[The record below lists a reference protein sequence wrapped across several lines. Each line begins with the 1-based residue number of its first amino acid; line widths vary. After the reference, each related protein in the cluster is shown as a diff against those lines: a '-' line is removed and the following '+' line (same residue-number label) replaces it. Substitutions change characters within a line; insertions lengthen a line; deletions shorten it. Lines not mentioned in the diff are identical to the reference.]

1 MISQQKKVLFFS
13 LYSIPP
19 AWLFHH
25 QVDATVAS
33 ALRMRDCDVLITGCD
48 GLFKSCYILR
58 GAGEAK
64 NNLCKYC
71 SQTSKEYFNNSFQL
85 PYKQLRDFVSAD
97 DYNLALQ
104 WIETVDPK
112 NYAEASYQDL
122 AIGQW
127 VTSSIYTYFRI
138 TSKGLSRPDVRK
150 VHRDYLIDGLV
161 TYKAVSRLI
170 NYYQPTHLFLLG
182 ARLAPSRIAFEVARK
197 LNIDVVVQERGYIN
211 DSYTLVNNHTC
222 LDTKP
227 KQHVINAWE
236 NIPLDNSELLQV
248 KKYWLDR
255 ESGQNLNYL
264 SFYDYQT
271 EYTSV
276 RRRLNI
282 PEDAKIFVVFTSSED
297 ELAMFQDF
305 AEINVQLDIIE
316 RLIEIFAERDEYLVI
331 RHHPNIGG
339 NKHLPA
345 EMDFIARAY
354 QQSLSVPS
362 NVRIVMPFEQL
373 TSYALLWHT
382 DAAIAFF
389 STMAIEC
396 VAKGI
401 PTASSK
407 QSLYHQALRY
417 IIHQSDTESLRTL
430 VDSLFS
436 ESAKPTLEDLKK
448 VYRFTNALF
457 FKYSNKF
464 SSFNA
469 QGLTYES
476 NDELKVGIDPVL
488 DKVCNHILYG
498 SSLYNLPTDND
509 KKRSVTEENDFLKKH
524 LLEIED
530 FRNRIQSETLTQ
542 KKLNLDIVYP
552 PVGVININYQNEEI
566 GTQSILS
573 KGLKRSR
580 YQQINEYS
588 CDNFYL
594 DNYPQGLE
602 EIINLLENIP
612 DEYIILTHR
621 NIQYHESIISSAMET
636 LLADTEQNIQ
646 GVWFGGWLPDNQNRV
661 EKGVFLPQGIF
672 TSRNIVFNYEEAV
685 TILQWL
691 EYPPTALAFSLMRKK
706 ALVKILDIAK
716 HIPTR
721 KQAAELLFIYLHM
734 PEIRKLEKPM
744 LYIHE
749 IPKLVQKNVQ
759 KEKQA
764 VIKESLNLKDINLIV
779 FPNWRE
785 SEELLLANLEEI
797 IRSICVHPNTSN
809 TTLLIDISN
818 IYEDEANLILSTVM
832 MNLLVQENIDLTDK
846 ATISLVKELSTV
858 EWEALLPNI
867 SAQIDWKDKQRINV
881 LDKTKNIPVDK
892 LDSLINV

>member
-1 MISQQKKVLFFS
+1 MKMISQQKKVLFFS

-25 QVDATVAS
+25 QVDATVATT
-33 ALRMRDCDVLITGCD
+33 LRMRGCDVLITGCD
-48 GLFKSCYILR
+48 GLFKSCYITR
-58 GAGEAK
+58 GAGENK
-64 NNLCKYC
+64 KQLCEYC
-71 SQTSKEYFNNSFQL
+71 SQTSKEYFGNLFQL

-122 AIGQW
+122 TIGQW

-197 LNIDVVVQERGYIN
+197 LNIDVVVQEAGYIN
-211 DSYTLVNNHTC
+211 DSYTLVDNHTC

-227 KQHVINAWE
+227 KQDVINAWE

-255 ESGQNLNYL
+255 EAGKNLNYL

-271 EYTSV
+271 EYTTV
-276 RRRLNI
+276 RRQLNLQ
-282 PEDAKIFVVFTSSED
+282 EDTKILEVFTTSED
-297 ELAMFQDF
+297 ELEMYKEF
-305 AEINVQLDIIE
+305 AEFNVQLDIIE
-316 RLIEIFAERDEYLVI
+316 RLIEIFAEREEYLVI

-354 QQSLSVPS
+354 QQSLSTPS

-417 IIHQSDTESLRTL
+417 VIHQSDKESLRNL
-430 VDSLFS
+430 VDSLLS

-457 FKYSNKF
+457 FKYSIKF
-464 SSFNA
+464 CSFNA

-509 KKRSVTEENDFLKKH
+509 KKRSVVEENDFLKNH
-524 LLEIED
+524 LLEIEY
-530 FRNRIQSETLTQ
+530 FRRRIQSETLTQ
-542 KKLNLDIVYP
+542 NQLNIDIVYP
-552 PVGVININYQNEEI
+552 SVGVININYKNEEI
-566 GTQSILS
+566 ETESILS
-573 KGLKRSR
+573 KGLKHSR

-588 CDNFYL
+588 CNNFDL
-594 DNYPQGLE
+594 DNYSQGLE
-602 EIINLLENIP
+602 EIINLLENIQ

-621 NIQYHESIISSAMET
+621 NIQYQESIILSAMET
-636 LLADTEQNIQ
+636 LLTDTEQNIQ
-646 GVWFGGWLPDNQNRV
+646 GVWFGGWLPENQN
-661 EKGVFLPQGIF
+661 
-672 TSRNIVFNYEEAV
+672 S
-685 TILQWL
+685 
-691 EYPPTALAFSLMRKK
+691 
-706 ALVKILDIAK
+706 
-716 HIPTR
+716 
-721 KQAAELLFIYLHM
+721 
-734 PEIRKLEKPM
+734 
-744 LYIHE
+744 
-749 IPKLVQKNVQ
+749 
-759 KEKQA
+759 
-764 VIKESLNLKDINLIV
+764 
-779 FPNWRE
+779 
-785 SEELLLANLEEI
+785 
-797 IRSICVHPNTSN
+797 
-809 TTLLIDISN
+809 
-818 IYEDEANLILSTVM
+818 
-832 MNLLVQENIDLTDK
+832 
-846 ATISLVKELSTV
+846 
-858 EWEALLPNI
+858 
-867 SAQIDWKDKQRINV
+867 
-881 LDKTKNIPVDK
+881 VD
-892 LDSLINV
+892 